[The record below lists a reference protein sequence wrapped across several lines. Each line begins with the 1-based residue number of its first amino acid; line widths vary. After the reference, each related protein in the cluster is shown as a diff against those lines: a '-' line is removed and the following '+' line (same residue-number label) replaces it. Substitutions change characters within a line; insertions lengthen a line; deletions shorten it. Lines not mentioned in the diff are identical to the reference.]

1 MAAPDES
8 HRAHQWLPPRPPTGP
23 GTIVLAIGGRIARAD
38 IPALCERAGALLEGN
53 GAGVVVCDVGD
64 VVEPDAVT
72 VDALARLAL
81 TAQRLGRQLRLRDTC
96 PDLRDLLALMGLVDA
111 VGAGVGAGGGV
122 DSDGFEP
129 RRQAEQR
136 EQALGVEER
145 AEPADPPP

>member
-8 HRAHQWLPPRPPTGP
+8 HRAPPWMPPRPPIEP

-38 IPALCERAGALLEGN
+38 ILALCERAWALLEGS

-81 TAQRLGRQLRLRDTC
+81 TAQRLGRQLRLRNTC
-96 PDLRDLLALMGLVDA
+96 PDLRDLLALMGLVDV
-111 VGAGVGAGGGV
+111 VGAGVGAG
-122 DSDGFEP
+122 SDGFEP
-129 RRQAEQR
+129 RRQAEER

-145 AEPADPPP
+145 AEPADPAP